1 LRSRS
6 SIAIFLLLNRQNV
19 LTWVGRRSVFAPKSL
34 WASFAAFVGQ
44 HLWLGP
50 GLLLAAILLLLLLP
64 RSSTRFPEH
73 KPVHRVFR
81 KPNLARFHDITPRH
95 HQDLE
100 A

>member
-1 LRSRS
+1 LRSRGS
-6 SIAIFLLLNRQNV
+6 VAGFLLLYWQNV
-19 LTWVGRRSVFAPKSL
+19 LALARRHPVFAPKSV
-34 WASFAAFVGQ
+34 WTAFAAFVGQ

-64 RSSTRFPEH
+64 RSSTRFPEE
-73 KPVHRVFR
+73 KPVHRIFR
-81 KPNLARFHDITPRH
+81 KPNLTRFRGVIPSR